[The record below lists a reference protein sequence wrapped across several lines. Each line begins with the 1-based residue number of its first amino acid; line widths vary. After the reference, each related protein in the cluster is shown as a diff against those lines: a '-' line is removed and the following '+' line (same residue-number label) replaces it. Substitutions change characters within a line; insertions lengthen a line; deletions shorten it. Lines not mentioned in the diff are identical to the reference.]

1 MTVPEIPAE
10 RAAVSRLRFPSAPNR
25 PGDEVRFDRE
35 PMDAPGQVLRP
46 AVDAEAEVIHGLRHG
61 LVRVLDDAGNAAGP
75 WAPGSLGRPELELGL
90 RDMAIVRAFD
100 AAMLRAHRQGKTSF
114 YMQCLGEEAVACA
127 HRRALAPGD
136 MCFPTYRQQGLL
148 VAAGYPLVDM
158 MNQVFSNSRD
168 PVLGRQLPVFYSAR
182 GKGFFS
188 ISGNLGT
195 QFVQAVGWAMAA
207 AIRNDDRIASGWIG
221 EGATAESDFHSALLF
236 ASIYQA
242 PVILNIVNNQW
253 AISTYQD
260 VSRGAAPT
268 FADRGIGFGI
278 PAIRVDGN
286 DYLAVHAVTEWA
298 AERARGGHGPCLIE
312 WVTYRAGAHS
322 TSDDPNAYRAK
333 EATAAWPLGDPI
345 ARLTGHLRAAHA
357 WSDEDQRKLDED
369 VRRVVSDAL
378 AEAESYG
385 TVKEG
390 PWSDPASIFE
400 DVFAKMTP
408 QLLEQRRRAGF

>member
-35 PMDAPGQVLRP
+35 PTDAPGQVPRP
-46 AVDAEAEVIHGLRHG
+46 AVDAEVEVIHGLGHG

-90 RDMAIVRAFD
+90 RDMAIVRVFD

-312 WVTYRAGAHS
+312 WVTSRSPG
-322 TSDDPNAYRAK
+322 
-333 EATAAWPLGDPI
+333 
-345 ARLTGHLRAAHA
+345 
-357 WSDEDQRKLDED
+357 
-369 VRRVVSDAL
+369 
-378 AEAESYG
+378 
-385 TVKEG
+385 
-390 PWSDPASIFE
+390 
-400 DVFAKMTP
+400 
-408 QLLEQRRRAGF
+408 

>member
-1 MTVPEIPAE
+1 VA
-10 RAAVSRLRFPSAPNR
+10 
-25 PGDEVRFDRE
+25 
-35 PMDAPGQVLRP
+35 GQVPRP
-46 AVDAEAEVIHGLRHG
+46 AVDAEADVINGMPHR
-61 LVRVLDDAGNAAGP
+61 LVRVLDDDGNAVGP
-75 WAPGSLGRPELELGL
+75 WASGSLARPELEAGL

-136 MCFPTYRQQGLL
+136 MSFPTYRQQGLL
-148 VAAGYPLVDM
+148 VAAGYPLLDM

-168 PVLGRQLPVFYSAR
+168 PVLGRQLPVFYTSR
-182 GKGFFS
+182 ERGFFS

-195 QFVQAVGWAMAA
+195 QFVQAVGWAMGA
-207 AIRNDDRIASGWIG
+207 AIRDDDRIASGWIG

-236 ASIYQA
+236 ASVYQP
-242 PVILNIVNNQW
+242 PVILNVVNNQW

-278 PAIRVDGN
+278 AAIRADGN

-298 AERARGGHGPCLIE
+298 AARARGGHGPCLIE
-312 WVTYRAGAHS
+312 WVTYRVGAHS
-322 TSDDPNAYRAK
+322 TSDDPSAYRSK

-345 ARLTGHLRAAHA
+345 GRLTGHLRAAHG
-357 WSDEDQRKLDED
+357 WSEEDQRKLDED
-369 VRRVVSDAL
+369 VHRVVGDAL
-378 AEAESYG
+378 AQAESYG
-385 TVKEG
+385 TVKDG
-390 PWSDPASIFE
+390 PWSDPASMFQ
-400 DVFAKMTP
+400 DVFAEMTP
-408 QLLEQRRRAGF
+408 QLLEQRKKAGF

>member
-1 MTVPEIPAE
+1 MVA
-10 RAAVSRLRFPSAPNR
+10 SRLRFPPASNR
-25 PGDEVRFDRE
+25 PGAPARFE
-35 PMDAPGQVLRP
+35 PEPGGVAGQVPRP
-46 AVDAEAEVIHGLRHG
+46 AIGAPAEAISGLRHG
-61 LVRVLDDAGNAAGP
+61 LVRVLDDEGNAVGP
-75 WAPGSLGRPELELGL
+75 WASGSAGRPELEAGL

-127 HRRALAPGD
+127 HRRALEPGD

-148 VAAGYPLVDM
+148 VASGYPLVDM

-168 PVLGRQLPVFYSAR
+168 PVLGRQLPVFYSSR
-182 GKGFFS
+182 DRGFFS

-207 AIRNDDRIASGWIG
+207 AIRGDDRIASGWIG
-221 EGATAESDFHSALLF
+221 EGATAEPDFHSALLF
-236 ASIYQA
+236 ASVYQP

-253 AISTYQD
+253 AISTHQD

-298 AERARGGHGPCLIE
+298 AARARGGYGPCLIE
-312 WVTYRAGAHS
+312 WATYRAGAHS
-322 TSDDPNAYRAK
+322 TSDDPSAYRAK

-345 ARLTGHLRAAHA
+345 DRLTAHLRVAHG
-357 WSDEDQRKLDED
+357 WSEDDRRKLDED
-369 VRRVVSDAL
+369 VRRIVSDAL

-385 TVKEG
+385 TVKDG
-390 PWSDPASIFE
+390 PWSDPASMFE
-400 DVFAKMTP
+400 DVFAEMTP
-408 QLLEQRRRAGF
+408 QLLEQRSKAGF